1 MDIVINHDNLRD
13 VTAIDRDTVPL
24 APGELRLA
32 IERFGLSANNITYA
46 VMGDAMSYWQFF
58 PGITTEG
65 TTWCSMPVWG
75 FATIAE
81 STVDALPVGRKVFG
95 YFPFSTE
102 LRCTPGRIDESGFS
116 DVAPH
121 RAELPSVYNR
131 YALVDHDPMYD
142 AAAEELLMLLRP
154 LFITSFVVEDFL
166 FDHDLFGAEV
176 AIVSSA
182 SAKTAYGTAA
192 LLARRGMAKVVG
204 VTSAANVDFCR
215 SLGCYDEV
223 LTYDQ
228 VHHLELVPSVYLDV
242 AGRRDVTAAVHHH
255 LGDLLAHS
263 MIIGDTHWE
272 GPAIEPGGIPGPKP
286 TLLFAPVQIAKRRTE
301 WGRDGFEAAV
311 AAAWTATLPTFTAAI
326 DLVAV
331 HGPAALIETY
341 QLLLEGT
348 VDPRAGYICS
358 FADTRS

>member
-142 AAAEELLMLLRP
+142 LSLIHISEPTRP
-154 LFITSFVVEDFL
+154 
-166 FDHDLFGAEV
+166 
-176 AIVSSA
+176 
-182 SAKTAYGTAA
+182 Y
-192 LLARRGMAKVVG
+192 
-204 VTSAANVDFCR
+204 
-215 SLGCYDEV
+215 
-223 LTYDQ
+223 
-228 VHHLELVPSVYLDV
+228 
-242 AGRRDVTAAVHHH
+242 
-255 LGDLLAHS
+255 
-263 MIIGDTHWE
+263 
-272 GPAIEPGGIPGPKP
+272 
-286 TLLFAPVQIAKRRTE
+286 
-301 WGRDGFEAAV
+301 
-311 AAAWTATLPTFTAAI
+311 
-326 DLVAV
+326 
-331 HGPAALIETY
+331 
-341 QLLLEGT
+341 
-348 VDPRAGYICS
+348 
-358 FADTRS
+358 